1 MILKPRVLLDSNV
14 LISAVLFP
22 HRKLGEILELWAR
35 GEFNLI
41 TSKPL
46 YEEVVENLLILS
58 PRYGFSPRDVL
69 NFGKTLQEF
78 ALWVEITPQAKICRD
93 KKDNQVLDTAFQGKA
108 DFLVSGD
115 KDLLVL
121 EKYRRIPILTPAK
134 FLKEFSK

>member
-1 MILKPRVLLDSNV
+1 MRAVLNTNIVVSGIFFRPSNPGRILNLWWEQKFNLVISDFLYKENLKVLLRVNK
-14 LISAVLFP
+14 
-22 HRKLGEILELWAR
+22 KLGGRETLIEKFKWAIK
-35 GEFNLI
+35 NYA
-41 TSKPL
+41 S
-46 YEEVVENLLILS
+46 
-58 PRYGFSPRDVL
+58 
-69 NFGKTLQEF
+69 Q
-78 ALWVEITPQAKICRD
+78 VEITPQAKICRD

>member
-22 HRKLGEILELWAR
+22 HRKLGEILECWQE
-35 GEFNLI
+35 GEFDLI
-41 TSKPL
+41 ISEPL

-58 PRYGFSPRDVL
+58 RYYGFSPRDVL
-69 NFGKTLQEF
+69 NFGKILQEF
-78 ALWVEITPQAKICRD
+78 ALWVEIIPQAKVCRD
-93 KKDNQVLDTAFQGKA
+93 EKDNQVLDTAFQGKA

-121 EKYRRIPILTPAK
+121 KKYRRIPILTPAK
-134 FLKEFSK
+134 FLKESS